1 MSAKKKI
8 LAVLVNYGDEQIS
21 YLERVVNELNS
32 FENYD
37 TTIVVNSNISL
48 ELPNVETVNVIT
60 LDNYQ
65 YLPLTC
71 RKVIWDNKDN
81 YDIFIYGEM

>member
-21 YLERVVNELNS
+21 YLERVVNELNT

-37 TTIVVNSNISL
+37 TTIVVNSNIPL
-48 ELPNVETVNVIT
+48 EFYFNGNILI
-60 LDNYQ
+60 L
-65 YLPLTC
+65 
-71 RKVIWDNKDN
+71 
-81 YDIFIYGEM
+81 FINN